1 MKFLCVACDT
11 PMKLVKTAPPERG
24 SLSVTYECPECFH
37 AMAMLTNPFETQLV
51 TSLGVKIG
59 PQPAE
64 AAGAE
69 AGAEKTGCPFA
80 GMVEGMTSRSPAGEG
95 LPWTPQAEQRL
106 VNIPEFVR
114 PMARQGIEQFARD
127 RGAAQVDETL
137 LDEAKAFFGM

>member
-11 PMKLVKTAPPERG
+11 PMKMMKAAPPDRG
-24 SLSVTYECPECFH
+24 SLSVLYECPECFH

-59 PQPAE
+59 PQD

-69 AGAEKTGCPFA
+69 AGGAPGCPFS
-80 GMVEGMTSRSPAGEG
+80 GMVDGMMSRSAGGEA

-106 VNIPEFVR
+106 GNIPEFVR

-127 RGAAQVDETL
+127 RGASVVDETL
-137 LDEAKAFFGM
+137 LDEAKQFFGM